1 MGQQEILIDF
11 GKGISSR
18 IRAYCKD
25 FPYPGGGSLW
35 EVGLVGS
42 HSGPRGGRLD
52 TCSKIGYVDV
62 SCETGSLAEMFRQL
76 TTAPEG
82 PNCRL
87 AFLLALF
94 TAEYSGGVFYA
105 V

>member
-42 HSGPRGGRLD
+42 HSGPRGPGWTLVKKSD
-52 TCSKIGYVDV
+52 MW
-62 SCETGSLAEMFRQL
+62 MFHVKQDH
-76 TTAPEG
+76 
-82 PNCRL
+82 
-87 AFLLALF
+87 
-94 TAEYSGGVFYA
+94 
-105 V
+105 